1 MACVG
6 RNDPCPC
13 GSGKKYK
20 KCCLDA
26 DAQRLAVG
34 AGERGASPPPI
45 RMVTTDLDELSN
57 STLDLIKAGD
67 WDRAEAACREL
78 QKRYP
83 DQVDWIWRLAVLH
96 QARGNR
102 SEAAQCYREAVEFM
116 RSHQGFDEQSI
127 AHMIQSAADM
137 EAEPS
142 APPNDGPTSR
152 LGNSGVSE
160 GPPSVS

>member
-1 MACVG
+1 
-6 RNDPCPC
+6 
-13 GSGKKYK
+13 
-20 KCCLDA
+20 
-26 DAQRLAVG
+26 
-34 AGERGASPPPI
+34 
-45 RMVTTDLDELSN
+45 MVTTDLDELSN